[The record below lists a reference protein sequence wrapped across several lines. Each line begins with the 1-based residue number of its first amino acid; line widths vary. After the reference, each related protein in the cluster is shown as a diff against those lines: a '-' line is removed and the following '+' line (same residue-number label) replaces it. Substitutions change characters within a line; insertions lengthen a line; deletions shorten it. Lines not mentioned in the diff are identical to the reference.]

1 MTLERL
7 RNYLLDK
14 QEIADLETKT
24 RTVQS
29 NYVMDVVRG
38 SMPDFPYT
46 ARTVSVR
53 GLSDDDL
60 NAVSEYAARIAQL
73 KLGCK
78 EVEIWVSNIDDRL
91 TQKIIRLRYMER
103 QGATFKQVAMKIG
116 GGNTEESVKKRVYRM
131 LNM

>member
-60 NAVSEYAARIAQL
+60 NAVSEDAARIAQL

-78 EVEIWVSNIDDRL
+78 EVEIVYIPIWTIKDLKPGWILKPARSGLHSNMDD
-91 TQKIIRLRYMER
+91 
-103 QGATFKQVAMKIG
+103 
-116 GGNTEESVKKRVYRM
+116 
-131 LNM
+131 